1 MSRVLFG
8 VGAQGSL
15 IATLQLALAEN
26 GFDPKGSDGLY
37 GHDTESAVK
46 NYQTAKDQSATGQ
59 VTDDQWQSLTN
70 SDVPDV
76 EARSLQ
82 LTSTF
87 EGHGYTLAQG
97 NWDGAWITWGIIGFT
112 LKHGEIQAIVLS
124 IEQQAPECIQQA
136 FGPEAD
142 TFMEM
147 IASSPAEQEAFA
159 NSITIG
165 SRLAEPWRTHFQTF
179 GNFPQVQAEQRAR
192 AHAAYFSPAAR
203 NAAAL

>member
-15 IATLQLALAEN
+15 IATLQSALAEN

-46 NYQTAKDQSATGQ
+46 SYQTANGQSATGQ
-59 VTDDQWQSLTN
+59 VTDDQWTALTN

-87 EGHGYTLAQG
+87 EGHWLHA
-97 NWDGAWITWGIIGFT
+97 GARQLGRRVD
-112 LKHGEIQAIVLS
+112 H
-124 IEQQAPECIQQA
+124 
-136 FGPEAD
+136 
-142 TFMEM
+142 
-147 IASSPAEQEAFA
+147 
-159 NSITIG
+159 
-165 SRLAEPWRTHFQTF
+165 
-179 GNFPQVQAEQRAR
+179 
-192 AHAAYFSPAAR
+192 
-203 NAAAL
+203 